1 MAVDYFRY
9 KVQDDSSESN
19 LYNNNVGQTI
29 LTPEDRNSIG
39 RLTIII
45 NGVDDTNNAPVTTDD
60 TGYVYED
67 FTLTVANGASANDG
81 YSTSPFTGGLAI
93 AADTDNNSDHGDH
106 TGDVLSNDTDADGD
120 TLNITGIRLS
130 TATGPYD
137 TTTYSSV
144 ASGSSYNSSGTQ
156 VTGTYGTLTIGAD
169 GSYSYAATASATDA
183 LDNGETV
190 KEYFEYKVNDGTD
203 DALGNITITVKGIND
218 DPVGVNDTD
227 AVTYGSTLSR
237 ANGNEYDLL
246 IDDTDVDGDDDE
258 SDFTI
263 TSITAT
269 TAGGSAQTTF
279 SSNSE
284 TVSGQYGTLVLN
296 SNGSYTYDPTDNSNA
311 KALANGATATDVF
324 TYIFND
330 GTSKLTEH
338 SSGSLKTNP
347 SGTATLTIT
356 VTGKTPRATDDTG
369 RIDSWLNINCCRW
382 VIW

>member
-1 MAVDYFRY
+1 M
-9 KVQDDSSESN
+9 
-19 LYNNNVGQTI
+19 I
-29 LTPEDRNSIG
+29 
-39 RLTIII
+39 
-45 NGVDDTNNAPVTTDD
+45 
-60 TGYVYED
+60 
-67 FTLTVANGASANDG
+67 
-81 YSTSPFTGGLAI
+81 
-93 AADTDNNSDHGDH
+93 H
-106 TGDVLSNDTDADGD
+106 
-120 TLNITGIRLS
+120 
-130 TATGPYD
+130 
-137 TTTYSSV
+137 TTYSSV

-227 AVTYGSTLSR
+227 AVTYGSTLNR

-284 TVSGQYGTLVLN
+284 TVTGQYGTLVLN
-296 SNGSYTYDPTDNSNA
+296 SNGSYTYDPTNNSNA

-324 TYIFND
+324 TYVFND

-369 RIDSWLNINCCRW
+369 RITAGSTLTVADGSSGEDGTDTNKDNESGDHTGDVLENDAGSSTTVTGIQLGSEASPGASGTIGSTFTGNYGDLTINADGSYTY
-382 VIW
+382 VANNAGSLLAGETATETFTYTVTDATGNTDTATITITILVLMMHLLV